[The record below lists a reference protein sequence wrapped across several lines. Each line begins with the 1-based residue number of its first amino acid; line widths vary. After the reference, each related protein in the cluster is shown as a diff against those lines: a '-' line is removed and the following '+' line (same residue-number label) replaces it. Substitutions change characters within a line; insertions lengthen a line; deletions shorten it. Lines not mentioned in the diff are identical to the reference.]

1 MMIIWFWRARLCPCD
16 FWLFNFEVLHF
27 NFFLSLA
34 LVVYFQWFFIMI
46 LYFVNSL
53 RVQKMMRKKRVNEKC
68 GSMSSKL
75 KRSLPFELME
85 NGLLYDF
92 MMLDDG
98 NECSILI
105 IIFDSVF
112 SLARAL
118 FLLLYIFYDLSTNK
132 QMKCVVR
139 KKTAKKLS
147 AGKMLK
153 QRLAL
158 AKHTRY
164 WLFPDWMIYAA
175 ADSISFYLISSVV
188 DWDITRWR
196 WLAVCVLL
204 VHRQNGDSANINLFD
219 LFVILFNRT
228 DGWLMW
234 LIFRMCIS
242 F

>member
-1 MMIIWFWRARLCPCD
+1 M
-16 FWLFNFEVLHF
+16 
-27 NFFLSLA
+27 
-34 LVVYFQWFFIMI
+34 
-46 LYFVNSL
+46 
-53 RVQKMMRKKRVNEKC
+53 NEKC

-118 FLLLYIFYDLSTNK
+118 SLLRYRFYDLVNILTNK

-164 WLFPDWMIYAA
+164 
-175 ADSISFYLISSVV
+175 
-188 DWDITRWR
+188 
-196 WLAVCVLL
+196 
-204 VHRQNGDSANINLFD
+204 
-219 LFVILFNRT
+219 
-228 DGWLMW
+228 
-234 LIFRMCIS
+234 
-242 F
+242 